1 MAGLK
6 CEVGVNNETQI
17 LECEGS
23 WEKVKMMMQEKMGSK
38 WEMVQQ
44 NMTSGITN
52 LIESMKG
59 QVENIKESL
68 GRRRREAG
76 EEASAEP
83 EPEPES
89 DSGYYCIKNS
99 MTGATL
105 KSCLPKARYFQ
116 TSKHISNPVFYY
128 R

>member
-23 WEKVKMMMQEKMGSK
+23 WEKVKMMLQEKMGSK

-83 EPEPES
+83 EPEPEPES

-105 KSCLPKARYFQ
+105 KSCLPKARY
-116 TSKHISNPVFYY
+116 SKL
-128 R
+128 